1 MENNKKTCS
10 KKAETKCKSRRRKY
24 RKENVIVEIKNKSKY
39 KVVNSTTDGES
50 FVKPYCKKEESM
62 KQNVNIRKLQ
72 KN

>member
-1 MENNKKTCS
+1 M
-10 KKAETKCKSRRRKY
+10 
-24 RKENVIVEIKNKSKY
+24 
-39 KVVNSTTDGES
+39 NSTTDGES